1 MGSFVLTGSGGNVTG
16 AEAAAASAPANA
28 ASGSIT
34 IAGLK
39 SATAHDAHVVVVD
52 AGAFYLAA
60 DASADR
66 SDPDTE
72 AVARAV
78 DEAAAPRNVNATVL
92 SVWNVTTST

>member
-28 ASGSIT
+28 ASGNIT

-66 SDPDTE
+66 SDPDAE

-92 SVWNVTTST
+92 SVRNVTTST